1 MQTTIKRRHVLAA
14 GAATAATGAIA
25 APAVS
30 QGITEWN
37 MVMPWPRNTP
47 GVGVNAERFANR
59 VNDMSGGRLVIKLF
73 AAGELVPPFE
83 GLDAVSSGTAD
94 CGHAP
99 PYFWVGKAPVLNYFT
114 GIPFGLTATEL
125 AAWFQFGGALE
136 LWQEIYD
143 EFNVIP
149 FYAGSSGV
157 QAGGWFREPI
167 DSLADL
173 EGLKFRIAGLGGEVM
188 RRLGVNTVIL
198 PPGEISPALLSGA
211 VDAVEWIGPW
221 NDRAFGLQRVAK
233 YYYNPSFHEPGPG
246 LEIIVNKDRYAEL
259 TPDMQAII
267 KAAAAATA
275 FETLADFNYHNIV
288 TYPELLAEEGIE
300 SRQWPDDVVDAMA
313 RETWNVLEDLAA
325 TDDHT
330 RRTHESFMD
339 FLKKCDRYA
348 SDFDGAILRLRE
360 RAMAQL

>member
-1 MQTTIKRRHVLAA
+1 MKRRDVLAA
-14 GAATAATGAIA
+14 STATAAVAGLA
-25 APAVS
+25 APAIS
-30 QGITEWN
+30 QGLTEWN

-47 GVGVNAERFANR
+47 GVGVNAERFAQC

-114 GIPFGLTATEL
+114 GIPFGFSANEL

-136 LWQEIYD
+136 LWQEVYD
-143 EFNVIP
+143 EFNVVP

-167 DSLADL
+167 DGLADL
-173 EGLKFRIAGLGGEVM
+173 QGLKFRIAGLGGEVM
-188 RRLGVNTVIL
+188 RRLGVNTVLI
-198 PPGEISPALLSGA
+198 PPGEIAPAMLSGT

-221 NDRAFGLQRVAK
+221 NDRAFGLYQVAN

-246 LEIIVNKDRYAEL
+246 LEIIVNKDRWGEL
-259 TPDMQAII
+259 TPDLQAII
-267 KAAAAATA
+267 RAAAAATA
-275 FETLADFNYHNIV
+275 FETLADFTYHNIDSFQ
-288 TYPELLAEEGIE
+288 PLLEEHQIE
-300 SRQWPDDVVDAMA
+300 ARSWPADVVDAMA
-313 RETWNVLEDLAA
+313 RETWLVLEELAA

-330 RRTHESFMD
+330 RRVHESFMA
-339 FLKKCDRYA
+339 FLKKCNHYA
-348 SDFDGAILRLRE
+348 QSFDTASLQLRA
-360 RAMAQL
+360 RAMELL

>member
-1 MQTTIKRRHVLAA
+1 MRRRDILAA
-14 GAATAATGAIA
+14 GAATAGATTAGLA
-25 APAVS
+25 APAIA

-37 MVMPWPRNTP
+37 MVMPWPRGTP
-47 GVGVNAERFANR
+47 GVGVNAERFATR
-59 VNDMSGGRLVIKLF
+59 VTEMTGGRLAINLF

-157 QAGGWFREPI
+157 QAGGWFRNPI
-167 DSLADL
+167 NSLADL
-173 EGLKFRIAGLGGEVM
+173 QGIRFRIAGLGGEVM
-188 RRLGVNTVIL
+188 RRLGVNTVLIL
-198 PPGEISPALLSGA
+198 
-211 VDAVEWIGPW
+211 
-221 NDRAFGLQRVAK
+221 
-233 YYYNPSFHEPGPG
+233 
-246 LEIIVNKDRYAEL
+246 
-259 TPDMQAII
+259 
-267 KAAAAATA
+267 
-275 FETLADFNYHNIV
+275 
-288 TYPELLAEEGIE
+288 
-300 SRQWPDDVVDAMA
+300 DAMA

-330 RRTHESFMD
+330 RRVHESFMS
-339 FLKKCDRYA
+339 FLLQCDRYA
-348 SDFDGAILRLRE
+348 ASFDTAILQLRH
-360 RAMAQL
+360 RAMELL